1 VAARRTSRRARKR
14 AQLLRRALFAAV
26 LASLLVVIT
35 LFTPYGSGGKAVKI
49 SAGMSVLDIGA
60 ELAAKNAVMNR
71 WVFALAARIS
81 GAAPRLQPGVY
92 RFPHG
97 MSAFVIARHIA
108 DGRYIVEYRVTI
120 PEGSTLRQIA
130 GILRRRIGIDSV
142 QFLKA
147 CTSRA
152 LLRELGIT
160 ASTAEG
166 YLMPDTY
173 MIRPD
178 TSPEAIIRRLHSTL
192 RASITDDLRTRMRER
207 RQSLHEVLTMASL
220 VDGETSLPEER
231 ARVAGVYYNRL
242 RRGMMLQADPTV
254 QYIIADGPRRLF
266 YRDLRID
273 SPYNTYRVH
282 GLPPGPVNNPG
293 RAAIRAALY
302 PENHS
307 YLYFVATGRGGHTFT
322 RTGAEHLRAVAEYR
336 RQRDG
341 AAR

>member
-1 VAARRTSRRARKR
+1 M
-14 AQLLRRALFAAV
+14 
-26 LASLLVVIT
+26 
-35 LFTPYGSGGKAVKI
+35 VKI
-49 SAGMSVLDIGA
+49 TAGMSVLDIGA
-60 ELAAKNAVMNR
+60 ELAANDAVMNR

-92 RFPHG
+92 RFPTG
-97 MSAFVIARHIA
+97 MSALVIAGHIA
-108 DGRYIVEYRVTI
+108 AGRYIVEYRVTI

-130 GILRRRIGIDSV
+130 GILRRTIGMDST

-147 CTSRA
+147 CSSRA
-152 LLRELGIT
+152 LLRELGIP
-160 ASTAEG
+160 ARSAEG

-178 TSPEAIIRRLHSTL
+178 TPAEAVIRRLHATL
-192 RASITDDLRTRMRER
+192 RAALTDELRTRMRQR
-207 RQSLHEVLTMASL
+207 GQTLHEVLTMASL
-220 VDGETSLPEER
+220 VDGETSLAEER

-242 RRGMMLQADPTV
+242 RRGMKLQADPTV

-341 AAR
+341 AAQ